1 MNRLSSEP
9 ISASIRP
16 AAMASA
22 RTWRAA
28 VAASATRSIAR
39 SCVSSRAATALL
51 VSMKVWMRVWLD
63 FSALT
68 VSEPRPKPTRSVA
81 FLWVLT
87 FFWAISAR
95 DWADIR
101 SSRAD

>member
-1 MNRLSSEP
+1 MNRLSSVL
-9 ISASIRP
+9 IRASIRP

-22 RTWRAA
+22 TALRAS
-28 VAASATRSIAR
+28 VAASATRPMAR
-39 SCVSSRAATALL
+39 SWVSSRAATVLL
-51 VSMKVWMRVWLD
+51 VSMKLWMRVWLD

-81 FLWVLT
+81 FFWVLT

-95 DWADIR
+95 D
-101 SSRAD
+101 